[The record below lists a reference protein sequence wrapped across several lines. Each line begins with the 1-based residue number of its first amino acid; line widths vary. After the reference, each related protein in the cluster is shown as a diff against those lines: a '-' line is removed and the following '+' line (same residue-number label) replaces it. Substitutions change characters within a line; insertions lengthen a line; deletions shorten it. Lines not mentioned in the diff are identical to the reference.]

1 MSITHDDHLGKIGR
15 QHRQTHMAKAR
26 DFSFIGRLCLDFA
39 QTGDMGWGTRY
50 ERLTKPAELGRWFM
64 LCPLQVALTSVA
76 EADLRQAL
84 GLRTAIWRVSQALL
98 AGDKPRVADIR
109 RLNIDAR
116 RPSLVRALS
125 PDGASMRWYRPNVAA
140 ALAAIAQDAVLLF
153 GDSQQRARLRR
164 CENSGCRAVFFDDSR
179 PGARRWC
186 AANRCGDRMRA
197 REYRRRHMRPAAGP
211 R

>member
-1 MSITHDDHLGKIGR
+1 MTVSSARSAAT
-15 QHRQTHMAKAR
+15 QRQTHMARAK

-50 ERLTKPAELGRWFM
+50 ERLTSPSELGRWLT
-64 LCPLQVALTSVA
+64 LCPLHVAVA
-76 EADLRQAL
+76 SITNADLVRAI
-84 GLRTAIWRVSQALL
+84 GLRAAIWRVSQALL
-98 AGDKPRVADIR
+98 AGDEPRVADIR

-116 RPSLVRALS
+116 CPPLVRQLS
-125 PDGASMRWYRPNVAA
+125 ADGTSMRWYQLNFEA
-140 ALAAIAQDAVLLF
+140 ALATIAQDAVLLF
-153 GDSQQRARLRR
+153 GDSHQRARLRR
-164 CENSGCRAVFFDDSR
+164 CENSGCRVVFFDDSR

-197 REYRRRHMRPAAGP
+197 RAYRRRHTRTTSRP

>member
-1 MSITHDDHLGKIGR
+1 MTVSSARSAAT
-15 QHRQTHMAKAR
+15 QRQTHMARAK

-50 ERLTKPAELGRWFM
+50 ERLTSPSELGRWLT
-64 LCPLQVALTSVA
+64 LCPLHVAVA
-76 EADLRQAL
+76 SITNADLVRAI
-84 GLRTAIWRVSQALL
+84 GLRAAIWRVSQALL
-98 AGDKPRVADIR
+98 AGDEPRVADIR

-116 RPSLVRALS
+116 RPPLVRALS
-125 PDGASMRWYRPNVAA
+125 ADGTSLRWHGPNVAA
-140 ALAAIAQDAVLLF
+140 ALATIAQDAVLLF

-164 CENSGCRAVFFDDSR
+164 CENSGCRVVFFDDSR

-197 REYRRRHMRPAAGP
+197 REYRRRHTGTPSSP